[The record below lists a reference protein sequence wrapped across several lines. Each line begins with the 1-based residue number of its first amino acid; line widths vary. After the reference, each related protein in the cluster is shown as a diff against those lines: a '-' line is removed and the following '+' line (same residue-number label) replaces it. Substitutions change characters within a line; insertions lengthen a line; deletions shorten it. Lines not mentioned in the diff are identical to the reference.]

1 VATLRETNVKGLASH
16 KQMRIVAVALALIL
30 PIQAQELDRATFVTT
45 VKYITVPVT
54 VLDKDG
60 NFVSGLEPKDFRVLD
75 NKKVQP
81 IAEDLAFNP
90 ISLVVAIQANAGIE
104 GMLPKINKIGSLLDS
119 LVVGETG
126 EAAVLKFDHRIE
138 VLQGFTNESQKI
150 TQAIAKIKP
159 GSSSARLNDAVM
171 ESINMLRNKPK
182 DRRRVVLLIAE
193 TRDRGS
199 EIKARE
205 VLLEA
210 QFKDVIVYTVNISRF
225 MSTWTR
231 KNPDIPRPPAI
242 PAAAGHGGMVGGG
255 AMNPNTQMQN
265 SGYANGN
272 VMPAFLEIF
281 RQAKALFIDNPAE
294 AYTKFTG
301 GREYG
306 FLNEGGLE
314 RAISNLGNELHSQY
328 LLSYR
333 VPQDAEGGYHD
344 IEVKVMRSDLD
355 IRARHGYWIAGAAA
369 EKPKK

>member
-1 VATLRETNVKGLASH
+1 MATLRETKSRTSSSH
-16 KQMRIVAVALALIL
+16 IHTMRYTAIALLVLL
-30 PIQAQELDRATFVTT
+30 PSQAQEVDRPTFVET

-54 VLDKDG
+54 VLTKDG
-60 NFVSGLEPKDFRVLD
+60 GFVNGLEPKDFRVLD
-75 NKKVQP
+75 NKKPQP
-81 IAEDLAFNP
+81 IAGELTFNP
-90 ISLVVAIQANAGIE
+90 ISLVVCIQANAGIE

-150 TQAIAKIKP
+150 TKAIQKIKP

-171 ESINMLRNKPK
+171 EAINMLRNKPK
-182 DRRRVVLLIAE
+182 DRRRVILLIAE
-193 TRDRGS
+193 SRDRGS
-199 EIKARE
+199 EMNVRK

-231 KNPDIPRPPAI
+231 TNPDLPRPPAI
-242 PAAAGHGGMVGGG
+242 PAAAGHTMGGG
-255 AMNPNTQMQN
+255 ALNPNTQMQN

-272 VMPAFLEIF
+272 AMPAFVELF
-281 RQAKALFIDNPAE
+281 RQAKALFVDNPAE
-294 AYTKFTG
+294 AYTKWTG

-306 FLNEGGLE
+306 FITQGGLE
-314 RAISNLGNELHSQY
+314 HAISDLGNELHSQY

-333 VPQDAEGGYHD
+333 APKDAEGGFHE
-344 IEVKVMRSDLD
+344 IEVKVMRPDLEV
-355 IRARHGYWIAGAAA
+355 RARPGYWIAGPAA